1 MKLIRRCK
9 TLLEAYNF
17 RALDLQRSLAESP
30 RMYLKRSF
38 FAATSSCVYDPKV
51 DLLSQEQRRMCFD
64 THALVLE
71 LQSNGFSKEQAEAIV
86 TIIANITNAN
96 MESTYRDL
104 VTKAQQIKKRKHD
117 YCGVFFFALSSQESI
132 PLVVAVE
139 LMLHQIMAHLDS
151 IRKDMVIL
159 EKSEFSSL
167 RMENEKI
174 KIELEHVKQQLTD
187 EVKKIRNDTKLD
199 MNLEKSRIMDL
210 FREQEKQLMTS
221 KNEFTE
227 MNSDTDRAITET
239 NKKIDTD
246 VASLKTML
254 ESLKLETMRPHPWH
268 IKKHLVVR
276 PRELAPLLQRT
287 EVSM

>member
-1 MKLIRRCK
+1 MKMIRRCK
-9 TLLEAYNF
+9 TLLETYNF
-17 RALDLQRSLAESP
+17 RALDLHRSLAESP

-38 FAATSSCVYDPKV
+38 FAATSSCAYDPKV
-51 DLLSQEQRRMCFD
+51 DLLSQEQRRMSFD

-86 TIIANITNAN
+86 TILANITNAN

-104 VTKAQQIKKRKHD
+104 VTKAQQEI
-117 YCGVFFFALSSQESI
+117 
-132 PLVVAVE
+132 
-139 LMLHQIMAHLDS
+139 MLHQIMAHLDS

-167 RMENEKI
+167 RMENE
-174 KIELEHVKQQLTD
+174 D

-199 MNLEKSRIMDL
+199 MNLEKSRIMDS

-221 KNEFTE
+221 RNEFTE

-254 ESLKLETMRPHPWH
+254 ESLKLETMRY
-268 IKKHLVVR
+268 
-276 PRELAPLLQRT
+276 LAASVFTCLAIALGFYRLWQK
-287 EVSM
+287 

>member
-1 MKLIRRCK
+1 MKLIQRCK
-9 TLLEAYNF
+9 TLLQAYNF
-17 RALDLQRSLAESP
+17 RAVDLHHSLAENP
-30 RMYLKRSF
+30 RTHLKRGF
-38 FAATSSCVYDPKV
+38 FAATSSCAYDTRV
-51 DLLSQEQRRMCFD
+51 ELFSQEQRRMCFD

-71 LQSNGFSKEQAEAIV
+71 LQNNGFPKEQAEAIV
-86 TIIANITNAN
+86 TLLANVTCAN
-96 MESTYRDL
+96 MESTYKDL
-104 VTKAQQIKKRKHD
+104 VTKAQQEI
-117 YCGVFFFALSSQESI
+117 
-132 PLVVAVE
+132 
-139 LMLHQIMAHLDS
+139 MLHQIMAHLDS

-174 KIELEHVKQQLTD
+174 KIELEHVKQQLMD

-199 MNLEKSRIMDL
+199 MNLEKSRIMDS

-227 MNSDTDRAITET
+227 LNSDTDRAITET

-254 ESLKLETMRPHPWH
+254 ESLKLETMRY
-268 IKKHLVVR
+268 
-276 PRELAPLLQRT
+276 LAASVFTCLAIALGFYRLWQK
-287 EVSM
+287 

>member
-1 MKLIRRCK
+1 MKRVQAGLQAC
-9 TLLEAYNF
+9 NF
-17 RALDLQRSLAESP
+17 RAVRLQHRFAESP
-30 RMYLKRSF
+30 RTQLNRGF
-38 FAATSSCVYDPKV
+38 FAATSLCSYDTRV
-51 DLLSQEQRRMCFD
+51 ELLSQEQKRMCFD

-71 LQSNGFSKEQAEAIV
+71 LQNNGFPKEQAEAIV
-86 TIIANITNAN
+86 TLIAKLAGAN
-96 MESTYRDL
+96 MESTYKDL
-104 VTKAQQIKKRKHD
+104 VTKAQQEI
-117 YCGVFFFALSSQESI
+117 
-132 PLVVAVE
+132 
-139 LMLHQIMAHLDS
+139 MLQQLMAHLDS

-199 MNLEKSRIMDL
+199 MNLEKSRILDS

-227 MNSDTDRAITET
+227 LNSETERAITET

-246 VASLKTML
+246 VASLKIML
-254 ESLKLETMRPHPWH
+254 ESLKLETMRY
-268 IKKHLVVR
+268 
-276 PRELAPLLQRT
+276 LAASVFACLAIALGFYRLWQK
-287 EVSM
+287 

>member
-38 FAATSSCVYDPKV
+38 FAATSSCVCDPKV
-51 DLLSQEQRRMCFD
+51 DLLSQEQRRLCFD

-104 VTKAQQIKKRKHD
+104 VTKAKQ
-117 YCGVFFFALSSQESI
+117 
-132 PLVVAVE
+132 E

-174 KIELEHVKQQLTD
+174 KIELEHLKQQL
-187 EVKKIRNDTKLD
+187 
-199 MNLEKSRIMDL
+199 M

-254 ESLKLETMRPHPWH
+254 ESLKLETMRY
-268 IKKHLVVR
+268 
-276 PRELAPLLQRT
+276 LAASVFTCLAIALGFYRLWQK
-287 EVSM
+287 

>member
-1 MKLIRRCK
+1 MKRIQRCK
-9 TLLEAYNF
+9 TLLHAYNF
-17 RALDLQRSLAESP
+17 RALNVLHALPENPRSQ
-30 RMYLKRSF
+30 LKRDF
-38 FAATSSCVYDPKV
+38 FAATSSYAYDTRV
-51 DLLSQEQRRMCFD
+51 ELLSQEQRRMCFD

-71 LQSNGFSKEQAEAIV
+71 LQNNGFPKEQAEAIV
-86 TIIANITNAN
+86 TLMANLTNAN
-96 MESTYRDL
+96 MESTHKEL
-104 VTKAQQIKKRKHD
+104 VTKAQQEIT
-117 YCGVFFFALSSQESI
+117 LQ
-132 PLVVAVE
+132 
-139 LMLHQIMAHLDS
+139 QIMAHLDS

-199 MNLEKSRIMDL
+199 MNLEKSRIMDS

-227 MNSDTDRAITET
+227 LNSDTDRAITET

-254 ESLKLETMRPHPWH
+254 ESLKLETMRY
-268 IKKHLVVR
+268 
-276 PRELAPLLQRT
+276 LAASVFTCLAIALGFYRLWQK
-287 EVSM
+287 

>member
-1 MKLIRRCK
+1 MKMIRRCK
-9 TLLEAYNF
+9 TLLETYNF
-17 RALDLQRSLAESP
+17 RALDLHRSLAESP

-38 FAATSSCVYDPKV
+38 FAATSSCAYDPKV
-51 DLLSQEQRRMCFD
+51 DLLSQEQRRMSFD

-86 TIIANITNAN
+86 TILANITNAN

-104 VTKAQQIKKRKHD
+104 VTKAQQEI
-117 YCGVFFFALSSQESI
+117 
-132 PLVVAVE
+132 
-139 LMLHQIMAHLDS
+139 MLHQIMAHLDS

-174 KIELEHVKQQLTD
+174 KIELEHVKQQLMD

-199 MNLEKSRIMDL
+199 MNLEKSRIMDS

-221 KNEFTE
+221 RNEFTE

-254 ESLKLETMRPHPWH
+254 ESLKLETMRY
-268 IKKHLVVR
+268 
-276 PRELAPLLQRT
+276 LAASVFTCLAIALGFYRLWQK
-287 EVSM
+287 

>member
-1 MKLIRRCK
+1 MQSTSTSLSGLALGVVAHRKQTVKIERGERENMKRIQRCK
-9 TLLEAYNF
+9 TLLQAYNF
-17 RALDLQRSLAESP
+17 RALNVLHALPENPRSQ
-30 RMYLKRSF
+30 LKRDF
-38 FAATSSCVYDPKV
+38 FAATSSYAYDTRV
-51 DLLSQEQRRMCFD
+51 ELLSQEQRRMCFD

-71 LQSNGFSKEQAEAIV
+71 LQNNGFPKEQAEAIV
-86 TIIANITNAN
+86 TLMANLTNAN
-96 MESTYRDL
+96 MESTHKEL
-104 VTKAQQIKKRKHD
+104 VTKAQQEIT
-117 YCGVFFFALSSQESI
+117 LQ
-132 PLVVAVE
+132 
-139 LMLHQIMAHLDS
+139 QIMAHLDS

-199 MNLEKSRIMDL
+199 MNLEKSRIMDS

-227 MNSDTDRAITET
+227 LNSDTDRAITET

-254 ESLKLETMRPHPWH
+254 ESLKLETMRY
-268 IKKHLVVR
+268 
-276 PRELAPLLQRT
+276 LAASVFTCLAIALGFYRLWQK
-287 EVSM
+287 

>member
-38 FAATSSCVYDPKV
+38 FAATSSCVCDPKV
-51 DLLSQEQRRMCFD
+51 DLLSQEQRRLCFD

-104 VTKAQQIKKRKHD
+104 VTKAKQ
-117 YCGVFFFALSSQESI
+117 
-132 PLVVAVE
+132 E

-174 KIELEHVKQQLTD
+174 KIELEHLKQQLMD

-199 MNLEKSRIMDL
+199 MNLEKSRIMDS

-254 ESLKLETMRPHPWH
+254 ESLKLETMRY
-268 IKKHLVVR
+268 
-276 PRELAPLLQRT
+276 LAASVFTCLAIALGFYRLWQK
-287 EVSM
+287 

>member
-1 MKLIRRCK
+1 MKRIQRCK
-9 TLLEAYNF
+9 TLLQTYNF
-17 RALDLQRSLAESP
+17 RALNVLHALPLPENPRSQ
-30 RMYLKRSF
+30 LKRDF
-38 FAATSSCVYDPKV
+38 FAATSSYAYGTRVE
-51 DLLSQEQRRMCFD
+51 LLSQEQRRMCFD

-71 LQSNGFSKEQAEAIV
+71 LQNNGFPKEQAEAIV
-86 TIIANITNAN
+86 TLMANLTSAN
-96 MESTYRDL
+96 MESAHKEL
-104 VTKAQQIKKRKHD
+104 VTKAQQEIT
-117 YCGVFFFALSSQESI
+117 LQ
-132 PLVVAVE
+132 
-139 LMLHQIMAHLDS
+139 QIMAHLDS

-187 EVKKIRNDTKLD
+187 EVTKIRNDTKLD
-199 MNLEKSRIMDL
+199 MNLEKSRIMDS

-227 MNSDTDRAITET
+227 LNSDTDRAITET

-254 ESLKLETMRPHPWH
+254 ESLKLETMRY
-268 IKKHLVVR
+268 
-276 PRELAPLLQRT
+276 LAASVFTCLAIALGFYRLWQK
-287 EVSM
+287 

>member
-1 MKLIRRCK
+1 MKRIQRCK
-9 TLLEAYNF
+9 TLLQAYNF
-17 RALDLQRSLAESP
+17 RALNVLHALPENPRSQ
-30 RMYLKRSF
+30 LKRDF
-38 FAATSSCVYDPKV
+38 FVATSSYAYDTRV
-51 DLLSQEQRRMCFD
+51 ELLSQEQRRMCFD

-71 LQSNGFSKEQAEAIV
+71 LQNNGFPKEQAEAIV
-86 TIIANITNAN
+86 TLMANLTNAN
-96 MESTYRDL
+96 MESTHKEL
-104 VTKAQQIKKRKHD
+104 VTKAQQEIT
-117 YCGVFFFALSSQESI
+117 LQ
-132 PLVVAVE
+132 
-139 LMLHQIMAHLDS
+139 QIMAHLDS

-199 MNLEKSRIMDL
+199 MNLEKSRIMDS

-227 MNSDTDRAITET
+227 LNSDTDRAITET

-254 ESLKLETMRPHPWH
+254 ESLKLETMRY
-268 IKKHLVVR
+268 
-276 PRELAPLLQRT
+276 LAASVFTCLAIALGFYRLWQK
-287 EVSM
+287 

>member
-38 FAATSSCVYDPKV
+38 FAATSSCVCDPKV
-51 DLLSQEQRRMCFD
+51 DLLSQEQRRLCFD

-104 VTKAQQIKKRKHD
+104 VTKAKQ
-117 YCGVFFFALSSQESI
+117 
-132 PLVVAVE
+132 E

-174 KIELEHVKQQLTD
+174 KIELEHLKQQLMD

-199 MNLEKSRIMDL
+199 MNLEKSRIMD
-210 FREQEKQLMTS
+210 S
-221 KNEFTE
+221 
-227 MNSDTDRAITET
+227 NSDTDRAITET

-254 ESLKLETMRPHPWH
+254 ESLKLETMRY
-268 IKKHLVVR
+268 
-276 PRELAPLLQRT
+276 LAASVFTCLAIALGFYRLWQK
-287 EVSM
+287 